1 MVASST
7 KSRIVDQRGDQN
19 IPKWYLKST
28 RWNLE
33 DDISELPLGPGC
45 YIINPDEGKDDW
57 IPVDFDF
64 NALWWGLMYQWKSDG
79 KFEIYQP
86 APSKYGL
93 WIYGEERIWDRSQW
107 GPIDGTTDTEEG
119 INFQFRS
126 DVDNTPEPEPEDI
139 SVPTID
145 QVERL
150 ESTIADLAGL
160 LSSFVMD
167 LMGQKILDVSRFCGF
182 NVVSEFSGSEWMRVQ
197 QPSRD
202 RCRGG
207 NKGALWLCK
216 VKTKSRL
223 RSNYSYYRILIV
235 EDAQLIVNKTL
246 Q

>member
-33 DDISELPLGPGC
+33 DDISELPLGPGY

-160 LSSFVMD
+160 LSSHLLWTLWARRYSMWV
-167 LMGQKILDVSRFCGF
+167 GSVGSRWSVSSVVLSGWGF
-182 NVVSEFSGSEWMRVQ
+182 NSQVGTDVEEE
-197 QPSRD
+197 
-202 RCRGG
+202 
-207 NKGALWLCK
+207 
-216 VKTKSRL
+216 TKEPCDCAR
-223 RSNYSYYRILIV
+223 
-235 EDAQLIVNKTL
+235 
-246 Q
+246 